1 MSNDCKR
8 IYPYTY
14 TATYFQSDIL
24 IDRMSSI
31 LTCTDVAIHKQ
42 KIQGHVIMM
51 ASNTIAMY
59 VQCGF
64 NLLIAYA
71 EVLIKQ
77 TKTLPLDIN
86 K

>member
-1 MSNDCKR
+1 M
-8 IYPYTY
+8 
-14 TATYFQSDIL
+14 
-24 IDRMSSI
+24 
-31 LTCTDVAIHKQ
+31 AIHKQ
-42 KIQGHVIMM
+42 KIQGHAIMM

-64 NLLIAYA
+64 SLLIAYA

-86 K
+86 KQIKQNTQNNFKKKQS